1 MEFINN
7 AVVKLNHLN
16 EDYLNMLVDEYGY
29 LCLNELD
36 EEEMCDIKN
45 TYLYVTKFG
54 ECGYYHCDN
63 LHLSDNYVDCG
74 DNISLFLTLAGMTS
88 QIYKNTPYLIME
100 NYKDWKKGDL
110 VLSGLIYN
118 RNVKKSKLTTEQ
130 VVAWFNSNK

>member
-29 LCLNELD
+29 LCLDELY
-36 EEEMCDIKN
+36 EETWEINN

-63 LHLSDNYVDCG
+63 LHLSDNYIDCG

-88 QIYKNTPYLIME
+88 GVYKNTPYLIME

-118 RNVKKSKLTTEQ
+118 RDVKKTKLTTEQ
-130 VVAWFNSNK
+130 VVAWFNSNE

>member
-16 EDYLNMLVDEYGY
+16 EDYLNMLIDEYGY
-29 LCLNELD
+29 ICLNELD
-36 EEEMCDIKN
+36 VEMCKLNN

-54 ECGYYHCDN
+54 ECGYYHSNN
-63 LHLSDNYVDCG
+63 LHLSDNYIDCG

-88 QIYKNTPYLIME
+88 VVYKNTPYLIME

-118 RNVKKSKLTTEQ
+118 RDVKKTKLTTEQ
-130 VVAWFNSNK
+130 VVAWFNSNE